1 MLAATLVLWCWG
13 SQVWYILCVYA
24 MFSLVIQTLS
34 QSVTYVFKG
43 DIFFGSTDHFYNAS
57 RVNDVFLKQELLKFN
72 GCFRGNSGVDLR
84 NQNTQK
90 RTKSN
95 KKNCKN
101 FHNLSRVV
109 IQLKLLTFPCGVYTL
124 CDEKSSQPSDDFWR
138 HPNFQM
144 AQAD

>member
-1 MLAATLVLWCWG
+1 M
-13 SQVWYILCVYA
+13 
-24 MFSLVIQTLS
+24 MF
-34 QSVTYVFKG
+34 
-43 DIFFGSTDHFYNAS
+43 
-57 RVNDVFLKQELLKFN
+57 FLKQELLKFN

-84 NQNTQK
+84 NQNTK
-90 RTKSN
+90 KGLSPTTKTI
-95 KKNCKN
+95 KK